1 VSAAEPAAEQ
11 TAADQPAARPRPADS
26 IAGFL
31 AAMAIFICLIGLAW
45 HPLRLILPG
54 IVVAMVAAGIGGR
67 FQRLAFAAVM
77 ISAACFFFGMMIA
90 VVAQRPLW

>member
-1 VSAAEPAAEQ
+1 MNAIEPTRA
-11 TAADQPAARPRPADS
+11 RPADT

-54 IVVAMVAAGIGGR
+54 IVIAMIAAGMGGR
-67 FQRLAFAAVM
+67 HQRLAFAAVLV
-77 ISAACFFFGMMIA
+77 AASCCFFGMMIA
-90 VVAQRPLW
+90 VITSRALW